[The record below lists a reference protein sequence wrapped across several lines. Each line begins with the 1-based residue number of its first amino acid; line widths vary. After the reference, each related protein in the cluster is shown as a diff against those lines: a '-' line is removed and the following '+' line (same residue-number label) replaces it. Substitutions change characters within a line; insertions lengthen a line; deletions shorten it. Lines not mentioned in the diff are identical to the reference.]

1 LKVIL
6 KVEKTKIASEETPM
20 IMGNTTVSGST
31 VISPNGSLPTPT
43 QNLKILGVLSRNSYP
58 ILKTGDRGTSPRLD
72 TVSGYTGYSEGLH
85 SHPFCG
91 CTPQKIFFSNV
102 FMF

>member
-43 QNLKILGVLSRNSYP
+43 QNLKILGVLSGVA
-58 ILKTGDRGTSPRLD
+58 IQTGDNRGTSPRLD